1 MTVSQEKEQDHSKR
15 SCGVPQDEFQDSSS
29 DDSMNSLEDLDE
41 TYIPPR
47 GILLEQ
53 EEQRNITLRPR
64 RDKNLEVNFT
74 EFEIPNTYEEAMNS
88 QNSHLWKKAIVEEL
102 QSHEE
107 NQTWI
112 LTDRTKKKNL
122 FHVNGCSQE

>member
-1 MTVSQEKEQDHSKR
+1 MK
-15 SCGVPQDEFQDSSS
+15 
-29 DDSMNSLEDLDE
+29 SLEDLDE

-74 EFEIPNTYEEAMNS
+74 EFEILNIYEETMNS
-88 QNSHLWKKAIVEEL
+88 QNSHLRKKA
-102 QSHEE
+102 S
-107 NQTWI
+107 
-112 LTDRTKKKNL
+112 
-122 FHVNGCSQE
+122 